1 MPHLRP
7 QSLHELFS
15 VALLTS
21 RYWMERG
28 KVEEGMGVKGGFWVL
43 IEEEGE
49 VGDRGK
55 GFWEL
60 DKGV

>member
-1 MPHLRP
+1 
-7 QSLHELFS
+7 
-15 VALLTS
+15 
-21 RYWMERG
+21 MERG